1 MRFKSCNAHLMCIT
15 QLMHISFLDDSIRF
29 NFVDIE
35 SDGEWATFHVATRGE
50 SDGCIYIPVC
60 DGR

>member
-1 MRFKSCNAHLMCIT
+1 
-15 QLMHISFLDDSIRF
+15 MHIWFLDYSIRF

-50 SDGCIYIPVC
+50 PDGCIYIPVC